1 MDKKSIDKYK
11 VDKNKEEPTS
21 SRIHSL
27 RDLIDTVTGRNL
39 SDISSSGE
47 SVFSEMWPFPFL
59 ALVKQ
64 KEMKLGLLL
73 ALINPSLGGVLL
85 IGPRGTGKTTAVRGL
100 INLLPSV
107 LSSTCYY
114 GCIEEDVEF
123 GGMDAVCPD
132 CAEKFGHGKSLTSAR
147 PIKLVELPLN
157 AELDDV
163 LGKIDERAAVYKRM
177 QVRRGI
183 LSHANKNILF
193 IDEVNLLEDRV
204 VDAILDAS
212 ALGSFTV
219 RRGTIAATY
228 QSRFTLIGTMNPEE
242 GSLRPQIMDRF
253 GLRLLVTGL
262 EDIED
267 RLEAYNRS
275 QAYIKNPLKMAS
287 LWENDTNLAKDEIEN
302 ARALLPKVK
311 LPEAVAKVGLKLIRD
326 FKISSIRAE
335 LTLFEASKALA
346 AADNRE
352 EVSITDI
359 LQIAPM
365 TLRLRR
371 SKFIKQ
377 YFVDQSLEEDEIR
390 KVIDKIGKAE

>member
-1 MDKKSIDKYK
+1 MDNKGSYNNQ
-11 VDKNKEEPTS
+11 VDGGEENHSPT
-21 SRIHSL
+21 RIHSL

-39 SDISSSGE
+39 IDINSSGE
-47 SVFSEMWPFPFL
+47 SGFAKLWPFPFL

-85 IGPRGTGKTTAVRGL
+85 IGSRGTGKTTAVRGL

-114 GCIEEDVEF
+114 GCMEEDVEF
-123 GGMDAVCPD
+123 GGMDAVCPE
-132 CAEKFGHGKSLTSAR
+132 CAEKFGHGKPLSSSR
-147 PIKLVELPLN
+147 PVKLVELPLN

-262 EDIED
+262 EDIDD

-302 ARALLPKVK
+302 ARALLPKVILSK
-311 LPEAVAKVGLKLIRD
+311 AVAKVGLKLIKD
-326 FKISSIRAE
+326 FEISSIRAE

-346 AADNRE
+346 AADNRG
-352 EVSITDI
+352 EVSIADI

-390 KVIDKIGKAE
+390 KVIDKIGKAY